1 MIILND
7 IHLGVNRRAGTTPAT
22 SKALKDKLQSQLA
35 SLVDPLSDEH
45 LVIAGDLFDQFE
57 VEYTDVIQVYSLLA
71 EFLHRYG
78 MLTLIRGNHD
88 ASAKGDRISSFQ
100 FLAQILESQ
109 FDDKVQVI
117 NGFLCPI
124 NDDIWAIGHCDN
136 QDLFD
141 IEMQRAIDTM
151 PKGSN
156 LILHCNYDNKFA
168 EESDHSLN
176 LSPEQAKKL
185 ADAEIDIMLAHEH
198 QARHVKNVWVLGNQW
213 PSSVA
218 DCMGNDKKYAHRVH
232 DGVIDMIETWDAAT
246 DFVRV
251 DWRKLF
257 DDEIPDT
264 VSFIRVEGDASAS
277 EAADVISAIAKFR
290 SRRNTLVVSNAVRVD
305 GVDQMEE
312 LASLSFDTIKSF
324 DVLAELMG
332 LLEEKERDV
341 IQRLLKDSQ

>member
-35 SLVDPLSDEH
+35 SFLAPHRDEH

-57 VEYTDVIQVYSLLA
+57 VDYTDILQVYDTIDS
-71 EFLHRYG
+71 FLSDHG
-78 MLTLIRGNHD
+78 SKVTLIRGNHD
-88 ASAKGDRISSFQ
+88 ASAKGDRVSSFE
-100 FLAQILESQ
+100 FLATILQSRFHCVE
-109 FDDKVQVI
+109 VI
-117 NGFLCPI
+117 NGTLTAI
-124 NDDIWAIGHCDN
+124 GENIWAIGHADN

-156 LILHCNYDNKFA
+156 LILHCCYDNKFT

-218 DCMGNDKKYAHRVH
+218 DCMGNDKKFAHRVH

-264 VSFIRVEGDASAS
+264 VSFIRVEGEASAS

-312 LASLSFDTIKSF
+312 LASVSFDTIKSF

-332 LLEEKERDV
+332 LLDEKEKDV
-341 IQRLLKDSQ
+341 IRRLLNNG